1 MIKMINSDLLKA
13 LNLDIGL
20 EQKLI
25 YAFSNN
31 GEKIDRLCRIC
42 KEKSFSV
49 LAKENDITR
58 LAVCVRYCEY
68 TREFYNQKG
77 ISDEIFYDTVKDISV
92 WCKNNDNKGLKNYSW
107 IKNHLKGELFRIG
120 RLQFQMFQCKNV
132 KLKYDLLPFDFG
144 DNLIYDHI
152 PQGEKLIFSDCVDSL
167 LNAKAFFAKY
177 VPDFEYEFF
186 FCESWLLYN
195 ENWQFMKTDCN
206 ILQFQSLFDIVYSDD
221 NDSQAVER
229 IFGKRHLLKSKY
241 PENTSL
247 QKSAKKFMLDGNKL
261 GIGIGIIA
269 KDEI

>member
-1 MIKMINSDLLKA
+1 MISSDLLKI
-13 LNLDIGL
+13 LNLDSIL
-20 EQKLI
+20 EKKLI
-25 YAFSNN
+25 YAFNN
-31 GEKIDRLCRIC
+31 SSEKIDRLCKKC
-42 KEKSFSV
+42 KDKGFSI
-49 LAKENDITR
+49 LAKENDIMR

-68 TREFYNQKG
+68 TKEFYIQKG
-77 ISDEIFYDTVKDISV
+77 ISEKIFYDTIKDISV
-92 WCKNNDNKGLKNYSW
+92 WCLNNNNKGLKNYLW

-120 RLQFQMFQCKNV
+120 RLQFQMYHCKNI
-132 KLKYDLLPFDFG
+132 KLNYDLLPFDYG
-144 DNLIYDHI
+144 DNLIYVHI

-167 LNAKAFFAKY
+167 VKAKDFFAEY
-177 VPDFEYEFF
+177 FPDFDYEFF

-195 ENWQFMKTDCN
+195 ENWQFMKIDCN

-221 NDSQAVER
+221 NDSQAIGR

-247 QKSAKKFMLDGNKL
+247 QKSARKYMLNGNRL